1 MKKRLNGLE
10 AKSAQEGLLLTE
22 AQVIALEKAKTEPIA
37 NGKIACAK
45 STIARHR
52 SRPPISSMTACCPHE
67 VKLLRMLTD
76 RGSEHCD
83 PRHARSNPTSQR
95 NSEMVA
101 RARRSGQLIQG

>member
-1 MKKRLNGLE
+1 MKKRFNALE

-22 AQVIALEKAKTEPIA
+22 AQVIALEKAKTEPMA

-45 STIARHR
+45 STIAKHR

-76 RGSEHCD
+76 RAANIVTPVTLVQTPH
-83 PRHARSNPTSQR
+83 PR
-95 NSEMVA
+95 E
-101 RARRSGQLIQG
+101 